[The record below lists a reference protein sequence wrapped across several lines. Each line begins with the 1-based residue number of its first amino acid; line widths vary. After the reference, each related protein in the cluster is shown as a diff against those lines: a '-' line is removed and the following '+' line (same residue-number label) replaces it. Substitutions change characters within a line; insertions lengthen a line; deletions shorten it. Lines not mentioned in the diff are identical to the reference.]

1 MDEKDLLNRIKK
13 SADSV
18 QPPKSLNPDQI
29 QDRLEHVTPP
39 LDAGKKKKFPIY
51 RIGAAAAVILIA
63 LVCVWTVN
71 RIPSHPQN
79 EMAASKE
86 EAGAKNM
93 NNEDLYNSGNNS
105 ENASGNFDDR
115 GAGSKESLTEAAEL
129 ENSPALSDDT
139 DNEAVITAPQSSPDG
154 KVVPVRNYDVLYNTL
169 AEHFPEQANGVTS
182 EAKASAS
189 AGTGGDMESAKE
201 MADGFAGGNE
211 ESMAMDTGAADSS
224 DYSSTNIQETGVDE
238 GDVVKTD
245 GKYLY
250 ILGNDNKLHIIK
262 ADGSKLEET
271 ASIDFKDFAE
281 TIEEFYI
288 SKDTLNVITTTS
300 TTTMQSGSTASDGS
314 IIEEDIA
321 WTDSADAK
329 KDIYSV
335 NRNLITK
342 LYTYDISDRSAPKL
356 TGTTTQD
363 GYYQTSR
370 KTGDYIYLFSEYTP
384 VIKETRQDSTIIP
397 KINGKELPSSDIY
410 IPEFLNSSTY
420 LIVTAIDTKSPDK
433 ILTKKAIV
441 SATYLYYVSTENIYI
456 CTNDWNGSTNT
467 TQIMKFKYE
476 KGSITPVSAA
486 QAKGSLNNSFS
497 LNEHNGYLRIVTT
510 SYSENTGN
518 VNNLYIFDESL
529 NPCGKL
535 ENLAPGE
542 TIQSARFMGD
552 TGYFVTFRQM
562 DPLFSVDLSDP
573 ENPKLLGEL
582 KITGFS
588 SYLHFYGKDKLLGI
602 GYEVDPDS
610 GTYKGMKLSMFDL
623 SDPSNVKEVHKYIIQ
638 DANESQGLVNYKAIM
653 INPDKNL
660 FGFHCR
666 TDIDNYMVFSYD
678 PEKGFQNQL
687 VYSFKGT
694 EDYSLAIN
702 NIRGLYINDTF
713 YLSYGKDTQ
722 NNILSFDMKNSFSQL
737 GSFQTK

>member
-18 QPPKSLNPDQI
+18 HPPESLNPDQI
-29 QDRLEHVTPP
+29 KDRLEHVTPTP
-39 LDAGKKKKFPIY
+39 GTGKKKKFPIY
-51 RIGAAAAVILIA
+51 RIGAAAAVILIT

-71 RIPSHPQN
+71 RIPNQTQS
-79 EMAASKE
+79 EMAASGTWDNQD
-86 EAGAKNM
+86 AGM
-93 NNEDLYNSGNNS
+93 E
-105 ENASGNFDDR
+105 
-115 GAGSKESLTEAAEL
+115 ESLTEAAVAP
-129 ENSPALSDDT
+129 ENSPAPSGEPG
-139 DNEAVITAPQSSPDG
+139 NETVISAPNTSPDG
-154 KVVPVRNYDVLYNTL
+154 KVVPVENYDVLYHTL
-169 AEHFPEQANGVTS
+169 AEHFPDQSGSVTS

-189 AGTGGDMESAKE
+189 AGIGGDMESAKE
-201 MADGFAGGNE
+201 MGG
-211 ESMAMDTGAADSS
+211 SS

-262 ADGSKLEET
+262 ADGSNLDES
-271 ASIDFKDFAE
+271 ASIEFKDFAE

-288 SKDTLNVITTTS
+288 SKDTLNLITTTS
-300 TTTMQSGSTASDGS
+300 TTTMQSGSMASGES
-314 IIEEDIA
+314 IVEDDIA
-321 WTDSADAK
+321 WSDSADAK

-384 VIKETRQDSTIIP
+384 VIKETREDSTIIP
-397 KINGKELPSSDIY
+397 KINGKDLPSSDIY

-420 LIVTAIDTKSPDK
+420 LIVTAIDTNSPDK

-441 SATYLYYVSTENIYI
+441 SATYLYYVSNENIYI
-456 CTNDWNGSTNT
+456 CTNDWNGTTNT
-467 TQIMKFKYE
+467 TQIMKFRYE
-476 KGSITPVSAA
+476 KGSITPISAA
-486 QAKGSLNNSFS
+486 EAKGSLNNSFS

-518 VNNLYIFDESL
+518 VNNLYVFDESL

-573 ENPKLLGEL
+573 EHPKLLGEL
-582 KITGFS
+582 KIAGFS

-602 GYEVDPDS
+602 GYEVDPDT
-610 GTYKGMKLSMFDL
+610 GIYKGMKLSMFDL

-638 DANESQGLVNYKAIM
+638 DANDSEGLINYKAIM

-694 EDYSLAIN
+694 EDYSLSIN
-702 NIRGLYINDTF
+702 NVRGLYINDTF

-722 NNILSFDMKNSFSQL
+722 NNILSFDMKNNYSQL

>member
-63 LVCVWTVN
+63 LVCVWTIN
-71 RIPSHPQN
+71 RIPSQPQN
-79 EMAASKE
+79 EMA
-86 EAGAKNM
+86 
-93 NNEDLYNSGNNS
+93 
-105 ENASGNFDDR
+105 
-115 GAGSKESLTEAAEL
+115 AGSKESLTEAAEL
-129 ENSPALSDDT
+129 ENSLAPSDDIDT

-182 EAKASAS
+182 EAKASAT
-189 AGTGGDMESAKE
+189 AGIGGDMEINTE

-262 ADGSKLEET
+262 ADGSKLEESAT
-271 ASIDFKDFAE
+271 IDFKDFAE

-314 IIEEDIA
+314 IVEEDIA

-342 LYTYDISDRSAPKL
+342 LYTYDISNRSAPKL

-384 VIKETRQDSTIIP
+384 VIKETREDSTIIP
-397 KINGKELPSSDIY
+397 KINGKDLPSSDIY

-456 CTNDWNGSTNT
+456 CTNDWNGSTNI

-476 KGSITPVSAA
+476 NGSITPVSAA
-486 QAKGSLNNSFS
+486 QAKGSLNDSFS

-529 NPCGKL
+529 NPCGKM

-623 SDPSNVKEVHKYIIQ
+623 SDPANVKEVHKYIIQ
-638 DANESQGLVNYKAIM
+638 DADESQGLVNYKAIM

>member
-18 QPPKSLNPDQI
+18 HPPESLNPDQI
-29 QDRLEHVTPP
+29 KDRLEHVTLTPGT
-39 LDAGKKKKFPIY
+39 GKKKKFPIY
-51 RIGAAAAVILIA
+51 RIGAAAAVILIT

-71 RIPSHPQN
+71 RIPNQTQS
-79 EMAASKE
+79 EMAASGTWDNQD
-86 EAGAKNM
+86 AGM
-93 NNEDLYNSGNNS
+93 E
-105 ENASGNFDDR
+105 
-115 GAGSKESLTEAAEL
+115 ESLTEAAVAP
-129 ENSPALSDDT
+129 ENSPAPSGDPG
-139 DNEAVITAPQSSPDG
+139 NETVISAPNTSPDG
-154 KVVPVRNYDVLYNTL
+154 KVVPVENYDVLYHTL
-169 AEHFPEQANGVTS
+169 AEHFPDQSGSVTS

-189 AGTGGDMESAKE
+189 AGIGGDMESAKE
-201 MADGFAGGNE
+201 MGG
-211 ESMAMDTGAADSS
+211 SS

-262 ADGSKLEET
+262 ADGSNLDES
-271 ASIDFKDFAE
+271 ASIEFKDFAE
-281 TIEEFYI
+281 TIEECYI
-288 SKDTLNVITTTS
+288 SKDTLNLITTTS
-300 TTTMQSGSTASDGS
+300 TTTMQSGSMASGES
-314 IIEEDIA
+314 IVEDDIA
-321 WTDSADAK
+321 WSDSADAK

-384 VIKETRQDSTIIP
+384 VIKETREDSTIIP
-397 KINGKELPSSDIY
+397 KINGKDLPSSDIY

-420 LIVTAIDTKSPDK
+420 LIVTAIDTNSPDK

-441 SATYLYYVSTENIYI
+441 SATYLYYVSNENIYI
-456 CTNDWNGSTNT
+456 CTNDWNGTTNT
-467 TQIMKFKYE
+467 TQIMKFRYE
-476 KGSITPVSAA
+476 KGSITPISAA
-486 QAKGSLNNSFS
+486 EAKGSLNNSFS

-518 VNNLYIFDESL
+518 VNNLYVFDESL

-573 ENPKLLGEL
+573 EHPKLLGEL

-602 GYEVDPDS
+602 GYEVDPDT
-610 GTYKGMKLSMFDL
+610 GIYKGMKLSMFDL

-638 DANESQGLVNYKAIM
+638 DANDSEGLINYKAIM

-694 EDYSLAIN
+694 EDYSLSIN
-702 NIRGLYINDTF
+702 NVRGLYINDTF

-722 NNILSFDMKNSFSQL
+722 NNILSFDMKNNYSQL

>member
-18 QPPKSLNPDQI
+18 HPPESLNPDQI
-29 QDRLEHVTPP
+29 KDRLEHVTPTP
-39 LDAGKKKKFPIY
+39 GTGKKKKFPIY
-51 RIGAAAAVILIA
+51 RIGATAAVILIT

-71 RIPSHPQN
+71 RIPNQTQS
-79 EMAASKE
+79 EMAASGTWDNQD
-86 EAGAKNM
+86 AGM
-93 NNEDLYNSGNNS
+93 E
-105 ENASGNFDDR
+105 
-115 GAGSKESLTEAAEL
+115 ESLTEAAVAP
-129 ENSPALSDDT
+129 ENSPAPSGDPG
-139 DNEAVITAPQSSPDG
+139 NETVISAPNTSPDG
-154 KVVPVRNYDVLYNTL
+154 KVVPVENYDVLYHTL
-169 AEHFPEQANGVTS
+169 AEHFPDQSGSVTS

-189 AGTGGDMESAKE
+189 AGIGGDMESAKE
-201 MADGFAGGNE
+201 MGG
-211 ESMAMDTGAADSS
+211 SS

-262 ADGSKLEET
+262 ADGSNLDES
-271 ASIDFKDFAE
+271 ASIEFKDFAE

-288 SKDTLNVITTTS
+288 SKDTLNLITTTS
-300 TTTMQSGSTASDGS
+300 TTTMQSGSMASGES
-314 IIEEDIA
+314 IMEDDIA
-321 WTDSADAK
+321 WSDSADAK

-384 VIKETRQDSTIIP
+384 VIKETREDSTIIP
-397 KINGKELPSSDIY
+397 KINGKDLPSSDIY

-420 LIVTAIDTKSPDK
+420 LIVTAIDTNSPDK

-441 SATYLYYVSTENIYI
+441 SATYLYYVSNENIYI
-456 CTNDWNGSTNT
+456 CTNDWNGTTNT
-467 TQIMKFKYE
+467 TQIMKFRYE
-476 KGSITPVSAA
+476 KGSITPISAA
-486 QAKGSLNNSFS
+486 EAKGSLNNSFS

-518 VNNLYIFDESL
+518 VNNLYVFDESL

-573 ENPKLLGEL
+573 EHPKLLGEL

-602 GYEVDPDS
+602 GYEVDPDT
-610 GTYKGMKLSMFDL
+610 GIYKGMKLSMFDL

-638 DANESQGLVNYKAIM
+638 DANDSEGLINYKAIM

-694 EDYSLAIN
+694 EDYSLSIN
-702 NIRGLYINDTF
+702 NVRGLYINDTF

-722 NNILSFDMKNSFSQL
+722 NNILSFDMKNNYSQL

>member
-18 QPPKSLNPDQI
+18 HPPESLNPDQI
-29 QDRLEHVTPP
+29 KDRLEHVTPTP
-39 LDAGKKKKFPIY
+39 GTGKKKKFPIY

-71 RIPSHPQN
+71 RIPNQTQS
-79 EMAASKE
+79 EMAASGTWDNQD
-86 EAGAKNM
+86 AGM
-93 NNEDLYNSGNNS
+93 E
-105 ENASGNFDDR
+105 
-115 GAGSKESLTEAAEL
+115 ESLTEAAVAP
-129 ENSPALSDDT
+129 ENSPAPSGDPG
-139 DNEAVITAPQSSPDG
+139 NETVISAPNTSPDG
-154 KVVPVRNYDVLYNTL
+154 KVVPVENYDVLYHTL
-169 AEHFPEQANGVTS
+169 AEHFPDQSGSVTS

-189 AGTGGDMESAKE
+189 AGIGGDMESAKE
-201 MADGFAGGNE
+201 MGG
-211 ESMAMDTGAADSS
+211 SS

-262 ADGSKLEET
+262 ADGSNLDES
-271 ASIDFKDFAE
+271 ASIEFKDFAE

-288 SKDTLNVITTTS
+288 SKDTLSLITTTS
-300 TTTMQSGSTASDGS
+300 TTTMQSGSMASGES
-314 IIEEDIA
+314 IVEDDIA
-321 WTDSADAK
+321 WSDSADAK

-384 VIKETRQDSTIIP
+384 VIKETREDSTIIP
-397 KINGKELPSSDIY
+397 KINGKDLPSSDIY

-420 LIVTAIDTKSPDK
+420 LIVTAIDTNSPDK

-441 SATYLYYVSTENIYI
+441 SATYLYYVSNENIYI
-456 CTNDWNGSTNT
+456 CTNDWNGTTNT
-467 TQIMKFKYE
+467 TQIMKFRYE
-476 KGSITPVSAA
+476 KGSITPISAA
-486 QAKGSLNNSFS
+486 EAKGSLNNSFS

-518 VNNLYIFDESL
+518 VNNLYVFDESL

-573 ENPKLLGEL
+573 EHPKLLGEL

-602 GYEVDPDS
+602 GYEVDPDT
-610 GTYKGMKLSMFDL
+610 GIYKGMKLSMFDL

-638 DANESQGLVNYKAIM
+638 DANDSEGLINYKAIM

-694 EDYSLAIN
+694 EDYSLSIN
-702 NIRGLYINDTF
+702 NVRGLYINDTF

-722 NNILSFDMKNSFSQL
+722 NNILSFDMKNNYSQL

>member
-18 QPPKSLNPDQI
+18 QPPTSLNPDQI

-39 LDAGKKKKFPIY
+39 LDTGKKKKFPIY
-51 RIGAAAAVILIA
+51 RIGAAAAVLLIA
-63 LVCVWTVN
+63 LVCAWTVN
-71 RIPSHPQN
+71 RIPSQPQN
-79 EMAASKE
+79 EMAASKD
-86 EAGAKNM
+86 EAGAKSM
-93 NNEDLYNSGNNS
+93 N
-105 ENASGNFDDR
+105 
-115 GAGSKESLTEAAEL
+115 KSLTEAAGEP
-129 ENSPALSDDT
+129 ENSPAPSDDT
-139 DNEAVITAPQSSPDG
+139 GNDAVITAPNSSPDG

-169 AEHFPEQANGVTS
+169 AEHFGEQPNGVTS

-189 AGTGGDMESAKE
+189 AGTGGYMESAKE
-201 MADGFAGGNE
+201 MADGLAGGNE
-211 ESMAMDTGAADSS
+211 ESMAMDTGTADSS

-250 ILGNDNKLHIIK
+250 ILGNDNKLHIIR
-262 ADGSKLEET
+262 ADGSKLEES
-271 ASIDFKDFAE
+271 ASVDFKDFAE

-288 SKDTLNVITTTS
+288 SKDTLNVITTS
-300 TTTMQSGSTASDGS
+300 SATTMQSGSTASDGS

-321 WTDSADAK
+321 WINSADAK
-329 KDIYSV
+329 KDIYSI

-384 VIKETRQDSTIIP
+384 VIKETREDSTIIP
-397 KINGKELPSSDIY
+397 KINGTNLPFSDIY
-410 IPEFLNSSTY
+410 IPEYLNSSTY

-433 ILTKKAIV
+433 IMTKKAIV
-441 SATYLYYVSTENIYI
+441 SAAYLYYVSTENIYI
-456 CTNDWNGSTNT
+456 CTNDWNGTTTT

-476 KGSITPVSAA
+476 NGSITPISAA
-486 QAKGSLNNSFS
+486 EAKGSLNNSFS
-497 LNEHNGYLRIVTT
+497 LNEHKGYLRIVTT

-518 VNNLYIFDESL
+518 INNLYIFDESL
-529 NPCGKL
+529 NPCGRL

-573 ENPKLLGEL
+573 GNPKLLGEL

-623 SDPSNVKEVHKYIIQ
+623 SDPSNVKEIHKYVIQ
-638 DANESQGLVNYKAIM
+638 DANDSQGLVNYKAIM

-678 PEKGFQNQL
+678 PEKGFQNKL

-694 EDYSLAIN
+694 EDYNLAIN
-702 NIRGLYINDTF
+702 NVRGLYINDTF

>member
-63 LVCVWTVN
+63 LVCVWTIN
-71 RIPSHPQN
+71 RIPSQPQN
-79 EMAASKE
+79 EMA
-86 EAGAKNM
+86 
-93 NNEDLYNSGNNS
+93 
-105 ENASGNFDDR
+105 
-115 GAGSKESLTEAAEL
+115 AGSKESLTEAAEL
-129 ENSPALSDDT
+129 ENSLAPSDDIDT
-139 DNEAVITAPQSSPDG
+139 DNEAIITAPHSSPDG
-154 KVVPVRNYDVLYNTL
+154 KVAPVRNYDVLYNTL

-182 EAKASAS
+182 EAKASAT
-189 AGTGGDMESAKE
+189 AGIGGDMESNTE

-262 ADGSKLEET
+262 ADGSKLEESAT
-271 ASIDFKDFAE
+271 IDFKDFAE

-314 IIEEDIA
+314 IVEEDIA

-384 VIKETRQDSTIIP
+384 VIKETREDSTIIP
-397 KINGKELPSSDIY
+397 KINGKDLPSSDIY

-476 KGSITPVSAA
+476 NGSITPVSAA
-486 QAKGSLNNSFS
+486 QAKGSLNDSFS

-623 SDPSNVKEVHKYIIQ
+623 SDPANVKEVHKYIIQ
-638 DANESQGLVNYKAIM
+638 DADESQGLVNYKAIM

>member
-1 MDEKDLLNRIKK
+1 MNEKDLLNRIKK

-18 QPPKSLNPDQI
+18 HPPESLNPDQI
-29 QDRLEHVTPP
+29 KDRLEHVTPTP
-39 LDAGKKKKFPIY
+39 GTGKKKKFPIY
-51 RIGAAAAVILIA
+51 RIGAAAAVILIT

-71 RIPSHPQN
+71 RIPNQTQS
-79 EMAASKE
+79 EMAASGTWDNQD
-86 EAGAKNM
+86 AGM
-93 NNEDLYNSGNNS
+93 E
-105 ENASGNFDDR
+105 
-115 GAGSKESLTEAAEL
+115 ESLTEAAVAP
-129 ENSPALSDDT
+129 ENSPAPSGDT
-139 DNEAVITAPQSSPDG
+139 GNETVISAPNTSPDG
-154 KVVPVRNYDVLYNTL
+154 KVVPVENYDVLYHTL
-169 AEHFPEQANGVTS
+169 AEHFPDQSGSVTS

-189 AGTGGDMESAKE
+189 AGIGGDMESAKE
-201 MADGFAGGNE
+201 MGG
-211 ESMAMDTGAADSS
+211 SS

-262 ADGSKLEET
+262 ADGSNLDES
-271 ASIDFKDFAE
+271 ASIEFKDFAE

-288 SKDTLNVITTTS
+288 SKDTLNLITTTS
-300 TTTMQSGSTASDGS
+300 TTTMQSGSMASGES
-314 IIEEDIA
+314 IVEDDIA
-321 WTDSADAK
+321 WSDSADAK

-384 VIKETRQDSTIIP
+384 VIKETREDSTIIP
-397 KINGKELPSSDIY
+397 KINGKDLPSSDIY

-420 LIVTAIDTKSPDK
+420 LIVTAIDTNSPDK

-441 SATYLYYVSTENIYI
+441 SATYLYYVSNENIYI
-456 CTNDWNGSTNT
+456 CTNDWNGTTNT
-467 TQIMKFKYE
+467 TQIMKFRYE
-476 KGSITPVSAA
+476 KGSITPISAA
-486 QAKGSLNNSFS
+486 EAKGSLNNSFS

-518 VNNLYIFDESL
+518 VNNLYVFDESL

-573 ENPKLLGEL
+573 EHPKLLGEL

-602 GYEVDPDS
+602 GYEVDPDT
-610 GTYKGMKLSMFDL
+610 GIYKGMKLSMFDL

-638 DANESQGLVNYKAIM
+638 DANDSEGLINYKAIM

-694 EDYSLAIN
+694 EDYSLSIN
-702 NIRGLYINDTF
+702 NVRGLYINDTF

-722 NNILSFDMKNSFSQL
+722 NNILSFDMKNSYSQL

>member
-18 QPPKSLNPDQI
+18 HPPESLNPDQI
-29 QDRLEHVTPP
+29 KDRLEHVTPTP
-39 LDAGKKKKFPIY
+39 GTGKKKKFPIY

-71 RIPSHPQN
+71 RIPNQTQS
-79 EMAASKE
+79 EMAASGTWDNQD
-86 EAGAKNM
+86 AGM
-93 NNEDLYNSGNNS
+93 E
-105 ENASGNFDDR
+105 
-115 GAGSKESLTEAAEL
+115 ESLTEAAVAP
-129 ENSPALSDDT
+129 ENSPAPSGDPG
-139 DNEAVITAPQSSPDG
+139 NETVISAPNTSPDG
-154 KVVPVRNYDVLYNTL
+154 KVVPVENYDVLYHTL
-169 AEHFPEQANGVTS
+169 AEHFPDQSGSVTS

-189 AGTGGDMESAKE
+189 AGIGGDMESAKE
-201 MADGFAGGNE
+201 MG
-211 ESMAMDTGAADSS
+211 SSS

-262 ADGSKLEET
+262 ADGSNLDES
-271 ASIDFKDFAE
+271 ASIEFKDFAE

-288 SKDTLNVITTTS
+288 SKDTLSLITTTS
-300 TTTMQSGSTASDGS
+300 TTTMQSGSMASGES
-314 IIEEDIA
+314 IVEDDIA
-321 WTDSADAK
+321 WSDSADAK

-384 VIKETRQDSTIIP
+384 VIKETREDSTIIP
-397 KINGKELPSSDIY
+397 KINGKDLPSSDIY

-420 LIVTAIDTKSPDK
+420 LVVTAIDTNSPDK

-441 SATYLYYVSTENIYI
+441 SATYLYYVSNENIYI
-456 CTNDWNGSTNT
+456 CTNDWNGTTNT
-467 TQIMKFKYE
+467 TQIMKFRYE
-476 KGSITPVSAA
+476 KGSITPISAA
-486 QAKGSLNNSFS
+486 EAKGSLNNSFS

-518 VNNLYIFDESL
+518 VNNLYVFDESL

-573 ENPKLLGEL
+573 EHPKLLGEL

-602 GYEVDPDS
+602 GYEVDPDT
-610 GTYKGMKLSMFDL
+610 GIYKGMKLSMFDL

-638 DANESQGLVNYKAIM
+638 DANDSEGLINYKAIM

-694 EDYSLAIN
+694 EDYSLSIN
-702 NIRGLYINDTF
+702 NVRGLYINDTF

-722 NNILSFDMKNSFSQL
+722 NNILSFDMKNNYSQL

>member
-18 QPPKSLNPDQI
+18 HPPESLNPDQI
-29 QDRLEHVTPP
+29 KDRLEHVTPTP
-39 LDAGKKKKFPIY
+39 GTGKKKKFPIY
-51 RIGAAAAVILIA
+51 RMGAAAAVILIT

-71 RIPSHPQN
+71 RIPNQTQS
-79 EMAASKE
+79 EMAASGTWDNQD
-86 EAGAKNM
+86 AGM
-93 NNEDLYNSGNNS
+93 E
-105 ENASGNFDDR
+105 
-115 GAGSKESLTEAAEL
+115 ESLTEAAVAP
-129 ENSPALSDDT
+129 ENSPAPSGDT
-139 DNEAVITAPQSSPDG
+139 GNETVISAPNTSPDG
-154 KVVPVRNYDVLYNTL
+154 KVVPVENYDVLYHTL
-169 AEHFPEQANGVTS
+169 AEHFPDQSGSVTS

-189 AGTGGDMESAKE
+189 AGIGGDMESAKE
-201 MADGFAGGNE
+201 MGSGLDGGNE
-211 ESMAMDTGAADSS
+211 ESMAMDTSASDSS

-262 ADGSKLEET
+262 ADGSKLDES
-271 ASIDFKDFAE
+271 ASIEFKDFAE

-288 SKDTLNVITTTS
+288 SKDTLNIITTTS
-300 TTTMQSGSTASDGS
+300 TTTMQSGSTTSGES
-314 IIEEDIA
+314 IVEDDIA
-321 WTDSADAK
+321 WSDSADAK

-384 VIKETRQDSTIIP
+384 VIKETREDSTIIP
-397 KINGKELPSSDIY
+397 KINGKDLPSSDIY

-420 LIVTAIDTKSPDK
+420 LIVTAIDTNSPDK

-441 SATYLYYVSTENIYI
+441 SATYLYYVSNENIYI
-456 CTNDWNGSTNT
+456 CTNDWNGTTNT
-467 TQIMKFKYE
+467 TQIMKFRYE
-476 KGSITPVSAA
+476 KGSITPISAA
-486 QAKGSLNNSFS
+486 EAKGSLNNSFS

-518 VNNLYIFDESL
+518 VNNLYVFDESL

-573 ENPKLLGEL
+573 EHPKLLGEL

-602 GYEVDPDS
+602 GYEVDPDT
-610 GTYKGMKLSMFDL
+610 GIYKGMKLSMFDL

-638 DANESQGLVNYKAIM
+638 DANDSEGLINYKAIM

-694 EDYSLAIN
+694 EDYSLSIN
-702 NIRGLYINDTF
+702 NVRGLYINDTF

-722 NNILSFDMKNSFSQL
+722 NNILSFDMKNNYSQL

>member
-18 QPPKSLNPDQI
+18 HPPESLNPDQI
-29 QDRLEHVTPP
+29 KERLEHVTPTP
-39 LDAGKKKKFPIY
+39 GTGKKKKFPIY
-51 RIGAAAAVILIA
+51 RIGAAAAVILIT

-71 RIPSHPQN
+71 RIPNQTQS
-79 EMAASKE
+79 EMAASGTWDNQD
-86 EAGAKNM
+86 AGM
-93 NNEDLYNSGNNS
+93 E
-105 ENASGNFDDR
+105 
-115 GAGSKESLTEAAEL
+115 ESLTEAAVAP
-129 ENSPALSDDT
+129 ENSPAPSGDT
-139 DNEAVITAPQSSPDG
+139 GNETVISAPNTSPDG
-154 KVVPVRNYDVLYNTL
+154 KVVPVENYDVLYHTL
-169 AEHFPEQANGVTS
+169 AEHFPDQSGSVTS

-189 AGTGGDMESAKE
+189 AGIGGDMESAKE
-201 MADGFAGGNE
+201 MGSGLDGGNE
-211 ESMAMDTGAADSS
+211 ESMAMDTSASDSS

-262 ADGSKLEET
+262 ADGSNLDES

-288 SKDTLNVITTTS
+288 SKDTLNIITTTS
-300 TTTMQSGSTASDGS
+300 TTTMQSGSTPSGESSVED
-314 IIEEDIA
+314 DIA
-321 WTDSADAK
+321 WSDSANAK

-384 VIKETRQDSTIIP
+384 VIKETREDSTIIP
-397 KINGKELPSSDIY
+397 KINGKDLPSSDIY

-420 LIVTAIDTKSPDK
+420 LIVTAIDTNSPDK

-441 SATYLYYVSTENIYI
+441 SATYLYYVSNENIYI
-456 CTNDWNGSTNT
+456 CTNAWNGTTNT
-467 TQIMKFKYE
+467 TQIMKFRYE
-476 KGSITPVSAA
+476 KGSITPISAA
-486 QAKGSLNNSFS
+486 EAKGSLNNSFS

-518 VNNLYIFDESL
+518 VNNLYVFDESL

-573 ENPKLLGEL
+573 EHPKLLGEL

-602 GYEVDPDS
+602 GYEVDPDT
-610 GTYKGMKLSMFDL
+610 GIYKGMKLSMFDL

-638 DANESQGLVNYKAIM
+638 DANDSEGLINYKAIM

-694 EDYSLAIN
+694 EDYSLSIN
-702 NIRGLYINDTF
+702 NVRGLYINDTF

-722 NNILSFDMKNSFSQL
+722 NNILSFDMKNNYSQL

>member
-18 QPPKSLNPDQI
+18 QPPESLKPDQI
-29 QDRLEHVTPP
+29 KDRLEHAAPPVT
-39 LDAGKKKKFPIY
+39 GKKKKFPVY

-63 LVCVWTVN
+63 FVCVWTVN
-71 RIPSHPQN
+71 RIPSQTKN
-79 EMAASKE
+79 EMAAAPESAKAKSNE
-86 EAGAKNM
+86 ELFSPENDSQASDNPDAGM
-93 NNEDLYNSGNNS
+93 E
-105 ENASGNFDDR
+105 
-115 GAGSKESLTEAAEL
+115 ESLTEAAVEPD
-129 ENSPALSDDT
+129 EAKAPAGGAS
-139 DNEAVITAPQSSPDG
+139 NETSISASKSSPDG
-154 KVVPVRNYDVLYNTL
+154 KVTPAKDYDDLYKTL
-169 AEHFPEQANGVTS
+169 AEHFPEQARGVTS

-189 AGTGGDMESAKE
+189 AGTGGDMESAKDMA
-201 MADGFAGGNE
+201 MADGLAGNTE
-211 ESMAMDTGAADSS
+211 ESMAMDTGSSDSD

-250 ILGNDNKLHIIK
+250 ILGNDNKIHIIK
-262 ADGSKLEET
+262 ADGSKLDES
-271 ASIDFKDFAE
+271 ASIDFKDFSE

-300 TTTMQSGSTASDGS
+300 STTMQSGSTASDGS
-314 IIEEDIA
+314 IIEDDIG

-335 NRNLITK
+335 SRNLITK
-342 LYTYDISDRSAPKL
+342 LYTYDISDRSTPKL

-384 VIKETRQDSTIIP
+384 VIKETREHSTIIP
-397 KINGKELPSSDIY
+397 KINGKDLPSSDIY
-410 IPEFLNSSTY
+410 IPEYLNSSAY
-420 LIVTAIDTKSPDK
+420 LVVTAIDTKSPDK

-456 CTNDWNGSTNT
+456 CTNDWNGTTNT
-467 TQIMKFKYE
+467 TQIMKFKYD

-486 QAKGSLNNSFS
+486 EAKGSLNNSFS
-497 LNEHNGYLRIVTT
+497 LNEYNGYLRIVTT

-562 DPLFSVDLSDP
+562 DPLFSVDLTDP

-610 GTYKGMKLSMFDL
+610 GAYKGMKLSMFDL
-623 SDPSNVKEVHKYIIQ
+623 SDPSNVKEVHKYIIK
-638 DANESQGLVNYKAIM
+638 DANESQGLINYKAIM
-653 INPDKNL
+653 INPEKNL

-666 TDIDNYMVFSYD
+666 TDNDNYMVFSYD
-678 PEKGFQNQL
+678 PGKGFQNQL

-694 EDYSLAIN
+694 EDYSLTIN
-702 NIRGLYINDTF
+702 NVRGLYINDTF

-722 NNILSFDMKNSFSQL
+722 NHILSFDINNSFKQL
-737 GSFQTK
+737 DSFQTK

>member
-18 QPPKSLNPDQI
+18 QPPTSLNPDQI

-39 LDAGKKKKFPIY
+39 LDTGKKKKFPIY
-51 RIGAAAAVILIA
+51 RIGAAAAVLLIA
-63 LVCVWTVN
+63 LVCAWTVN
-71 RIPSHPQN
+71 RIPSQPQN
-79 EMAASKE
+79 EMAASND
-86 EAGAKNM
+86 EAGAKSM
-93 NNEDLYNSGNNS
+93 N
-105 ENASGNFDDR
+105 
-115 GAGSKESLTEAAEL
+115 KSLTEAAGEP
-129 ENSPALSDDT
+129 ENSQTPSDDT
-139 DNEAVITAPQSSPDG
+139 GNDAVITAPNSSPDG

-169 AEHFPEQANGVTS
+169 AEHFGEQPNGVTS

-189 AGTGGDMESAKE
+189 AGTGGYMESAKE
-201 MADGFAGGNE
+201 MADGLAGGNE
-211 ESMAMDTGAADSS
+211 ESMAMDTGTADSS

-250 ILGNDNKLHIIK
+250 ILGNDNKLHIIR
-262 ADGSKLEET
+262 ADGSKLEES
-271 ASIDFKDFAE
+271 ASVDFKDFAE

-288 SKDTLNVITTTS
+288 SKDTLNVITTS
-300 TTTMQSGSTASDGS
+300 SATTMQSGSTASDGS

-321 WTDSADAK
+321 WINSADAK
-329 KDIYSV
+329 KDIYSI

-384 VIKETRQDSTIIP
+384 VIKETREDSTIIP
-397 KINGKELPSSDIY
+397 KINGTNLPSSDIY
-410 IPEFLNSSTY
+410 IPEYLNSSTY

-433 ILTKKAIV
+433 IMTKKAIV
-441 SATYLYYVSTENIYI
+441 SAAYLYYVSTENIYI
-456 CTNDWNGSTNT
+456 CTNDWNGTTTT

-476 KGSITPVSAA
+476 NGSITPISAA
-486 QAKGSLNNSFS
+486 EAKGSLNNSFS
-497 LNEHNGYLRIVTT
+497 LNEHKGYLRIVTT

-518 VNNLYIFDESL
+518 INNLYIFDESL

-573 ENPKLLGEL
+573 GNPKLLGEL

-623 SDPSNVKEVHKYIIQ
+623 SDPSNVKEIHKYVIQ
-638 DANESQGLVNYKAIM
+638 DANDSQGLVNYKAIM

-678 PEKGFQNQL
+678 PEKGFQNKL

-694 EDYSLAIN
+694 EDYNLAIN
-702 NIRGLYINDTF
+702 NVRGLYINDTF

>member
-18 QPPKSLNPDQI
+18 HPPESLNPDQI
-29 QDRLEHVTPP
+29 KDRLEHVTPTP
-39 LDAGKKKKFPIY
+39 GTGKKKKFPIY

-71 RIPSHPQN
+71 RIPNQTQS
-79 EMAASKE
+79 EMAASGTWDNQD
-86 EAGAKNM
+86 AGM
-93 NNEDLYNSGNNS
+93 E
-105 ENASGNFDDR
+105 
-115 GAGSKESLTEAAEL
+115 ESLTEAAVAP
-129 ENSPALSDDT
+129 ENSPAPSGDPG
-139 DNEAVITAPQSSPDG
+139 NETVISAPNTSPDG
-154 KVVPVRNYDVLYNTL
+154 KVVPVENYDVLYHTL
-169 AEHFPEQANGVTS
+169 SKHFPDQSGSVTS

-189 AGTGGDMESAKE
+189 AGIGGDMESAKE
-201 MADGFAGGNE
+201 MGG
-211 ESMAMDTGAADSS
+211 SS

-262 ADGSKLEET
+262 ADGSNLDES
-271 ASIDFKDFAE
+271 ASIEFKDFAE

-288 SKDTLNVITTTS
+288 SKDTLNLITTTS
-300 TTTMQSGSTASDGS
+300 TTTMQSGSMASGES
-314 IIEEDIA
+314 IMEDDIA
-321 WTDSADAK
+321 WSDSADAK

-384 VIKETRQDSTIIP
+384 VIKETREDSTIIP
-397 KINGKELPSSDIY
+397 KINGKDLPSSDIY

-420 LIVTAIDTKSPDK
+420 LIVTAIDTNSPDK

-441 SATYLYYVSTENIYI
+441 SATYLYYVSNENIYI
-456 CTNDWNGSTNT
+456 CTNDWNGTTNT
-467 TQIMKFKYE
+467 TQIMKFRYE
-476 KGSITPVSAA
+476 KGSITPISAA
-486 QAKGSLNNSFS
+486 EAKGSLNNSFS

-518 VNNLYIFDESL
+518 VNNLYVFDESL

-573 ENPKLLGEL
+573 EHPKLLGEL

-602 GYEVDPDS
+602 GYEVDPDT
-610 GTYKGMKLSMFDL
+610 GIYKGMKLSMFDL

-638 DANESQGLVNYKAIM
+638 DANDSEGLINYKAIM

-694 EDYSLAIN
+694 EDYSLSIN
-702 NIRGLYINDTF
+702 NVRGLYINDTF

-722 NNILSFDMKNSFSQL
+722 NNILSFDMKNNYSQL

>member
-18 QPPKSLNPDQI
+18 HPPESLNPDQI
-29 QDRLEHVTPP
+29 KDRLEHVTPTP
-39 LDAGKKKKFPIY
+39 GTGKKKKFPIY
-51 RIGAAAAVILIA
+51 RMGAAAAVILIT

-71 RIPSHPQN
+71 RIPNQTQS
-79 EMAASKE
+79 EMAAS
-86 EAGAKNM
+86 GTWDNQ
-93 NNEDLYNSGNNS
+93 DSGM
-105 ENASGNFDDR
+105 E
-115 GAGSKESLTEAAEL
+115 ESLTEAAVAP
-129 ENSPALSDDT
+129 ENSPAPSGDT
-139 DNEAVITAPQSSPDG
+139 GNEAVISAPNTSPDG
-154 KVVPVRNYDVLYNTL
+154 KVVPVESYDVLYHTL
-169 AEHFPEQANGVTS
+169 AEHFPDQSGSVTS

-189 AGTGGDMESAKE
+189 AGIGGDMESAKE
-201 MADGFAGGNE
+201 MAGGLDGGNE
-211 ESMAMDTGAADSS
+211 ESMAMDTGASDGS

-262 ADGSKLEET
+262 ADGSNLDES

-288 SKDTLNVITTTS
+288 SKDTLNIITTTS
-300 TTTMQSGSTASDGS
+300 TTTMQSGSTTSGES
-314 IIEEDIA
+314 IVEDDIA
-321 WTDSADAK
+321 WSDSADAK

-384 VIKETRQDSTIIP
+384 VIKETREDSTIIP
-397 KINGKELPSSDIY
+397 KINGKDLPSSDIY

-420 LIVTAIDTKSPDK
+420 LIVTAIDTNSPDK

-441 SATYLYYVSTENIYI
+441 SATYLYYVSNENIYI
-456 CTNDWNGSTNT
+456 CTNDWNGTTNT
-467 TQIMKFKYE
+467 TQIMKFRYE
-476 KGSITPVSAA
+476 KGSITPISAA
-486 QAKGSLNNSFS
+486 EAKGSLNNSFS

-518 VNNLYIFDESL
+518 VNNLYVFDESL

-573 ENPKLLGEL
+573 EHPKLLGEL

-602 GYEVDPDS
+602 GYEVDPDT
-610 GTYKGMKLSMFDL
+610 GIYKGMKLSMFDL

-638 DANESQGLVNYKAIM
+638 DANDSEGLINYKAIM

-678 PEKGFQNQL
+678 AEKGFQNQL

-694 EDYSLAIN
+694 EDYSLSIN
-702 NIRGLYINDTF
+702 NVRGLYINDTF

-722 NNILSFDMKNSFSQL
+722 NNILSFDMKNNYSQL